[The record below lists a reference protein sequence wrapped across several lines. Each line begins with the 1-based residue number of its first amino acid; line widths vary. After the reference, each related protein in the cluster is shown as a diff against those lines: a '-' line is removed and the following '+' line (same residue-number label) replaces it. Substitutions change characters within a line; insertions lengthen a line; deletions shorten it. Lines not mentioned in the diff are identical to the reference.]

1 MQILTNLY
9 SNNLPLYF
17 ICIEYILIILL
28 LLLFLKKIYDL
39 FKYPNFSYDKI
50 DIIIIYLSSLQL
62 ILFLFR
68 LIKNYNIFSALI
80 LINKFSQN
88 FLICALLS
96 IYTLGN
102 NEIRKNTIV
111 KYFLISL
118 LTLDILIFIIDLY
131 NEHIFDINDKETMV
145 YLVISIICLILDG
158 YICYKSFINKK
169 NMNSTNIENFG
180 PKKLNNIIKKEE
192 PLIEEMNKENNE
204 NNENKKEN
212 EFIDA
217 LYYQNLNK
225 VMIII
230 TLYFYILFTFL
241 ISYILDIILYF
252 SYTSNAQ
259 SNDINNN
266 GTKNNDTMIFNTTNE
281 YNNTEINNTSIFS
294 QNIEEQYTFCKL
306 IIYFFVFFF
315 RDIFPYLIIY
325 LMLFYYKLNYYH
337 RSSF

>member
-1 MQILTNLY
+1 MIIFANLY
-9 SNNLPLYF
+9 SNDFPLFF

-39 FKYPNFSYDKI
+39 VKYPNFSYDKI

-68 LIKNYNIFSALI
+68 LIKNYNIFSTLI

-102 NEIRKNTIV
+102 NENRKNTIV

-118 LTLDILIFIIDLY
+118 LILDILIFIIDLY
-131 NEHIFDINDKETMV
+131 NEHIFEINDKKTIV
-145 YLVISIICLILDG
+145 YLIISIICLLLDG

-169 NMNSTNIENFG
+169 NMSSTNIENFA

-192 PLIEEMNKENNE
+192 PLIEEINKGNNE
-204 NNENKKEN
+204 NKEN

-306 IIYFFVFFF
+306 IICFFVFFF

>member
-1 MQILTNLY
+1 MQIYANLY
-9 SNNLPLYF
+9 SNDFPLFF

-39 FKYPNFSYDKI
+39 VKYPNFSYDKI

-68 LIKNYNIFSALI
+68 LIKNYNIISSLI

-102 NEIRKNTIV
+102 NEKRKNTIV
-111 KYFLISL
+111 KYFLITL
-118 LTLDILIFIIDLY
+118 LILDILIFIIDLY
-131 NEHIFDINDKETMV
+131 NEHIFEINNKETIV
-145 YLVISIICLILDG
+145 YLIISIICLLLDG

-169 NMNSTNIENFG
+169 NMSSTNIENFA

-192 PLIEEMNKENNE
+192 PLIEEINKGNNE
-204 NNENKKEN
+204 NKEN

-306 IIYFFVFFF
+306 IICFFVFFF
-315 RDIFPYLIIY
+315 RDIFPYLVIY

>member
-17 ICIEYILIILL
+17 ICIEYFLIILL

-102 NEIRKNTIV
+102 NENRKNTIV

-118 LTLDILIFIIDLY
+118 LILDILIFIIDLY
-131 NEHIFDINDKETMV
+131 YELIFDIN
-145 YLVISIICLILDG
+145 
-158 YICYKSFINKK
+158 YK
-169 NMNSTNIENFG
+169 
-180 PKKLNNIIKKEE
+180 
-192 PLIEEMNKENNE
+192 
-204 NNENKKEN
+204 
-212 EFIDA
+212 
-217 LYYQNLNK
+217 
-225 VMIII
+225 
-230 TLYFYILFTFL
+230 
-241 ISYILDIILYF
+241 
-252 SYTSNAQ
+252 
-259 SNDINNN
+259 
-266 GTKNNDTMIFNTTNE
+266 
-281 YNNTEINNTSIFS
+281 
-294 QNIEEQYTFCKL
+294 
-306 IIYFFVFFF
+306 
-315 RDIFPYLIIY
+315 
-325 LMLFYYKLNYYH
+325 
-337 RSSF
+337 

>member
-102 NEIRKNTIV
+102 NENRKNTIV

-118 LTLDILIFIIDLY
+118 LILDILIFIIDLY
-131 NEHIFDINDKETMV
+131 NEHIFDINDKETKV

-169 NMNSTNIENFG
+169 NMSSTNIENFG
-180 PKKLNNIIKKEE
+180 TKKLNNIIKKEE
-192 PLIEEMNKENNE
+192 PLIEEINI
-204 NNENKKEN
+204 ENKKEN

-225 VMIII
+225 VLIII
-230 TLYFYILFTFL
+230 TLYFYILFTFF
-241 ISYILDIILYF
+241 ISYLFDIMLYF
-252 SYTSNAQ
+252 SFISNTQ
-259 SNDINNN
+259 SNEINNN
-266 GTKNNDTMIFNTTNE
+266 GTKNNGTMIYNTTNE
-281 YNNTEINNTSIFS
+281 YNKTEINNTYIFS
-294 QNIEEQYTFCKL
+294 QIIEEQYTFGKL
-306 IIYFFVFFF
+306 LICFIVFFF
-315 RDIFPYLIIY
+315 RDIFPYLVIY

>member
-39 FKYPNFSYDKI
+39 VKYPNFSYDKI

-102 NEIRKNTIV
+102 NEKRKNTIV
-111 KYFLISL
+111 KYFLITL
-118 LTLDILIFIIDLY
+118 LILDILIFIIDIY

-169 NMNSTNIENFG
+169 NMSSTNIENFA

-192 PLIEEMNKENNE
+192 PLIEEINKGNNE
-204 NNENKKEN
+204 NKEN

-266 GTKNNDTMIFNTTNE
+266 GTKNNDTMIYNTTNE

-306 IIYFFVFFF
+306 IICFFVFFF

>member
-102 NEIRKNTIV
+102 NENRKNTIV

-118 LTLDILIFIIDLY
+118 LILDILIFIIDLY
-131 NEHIFDINDKETMV
+131 NEHIFDINDKETKV

-169 NMNSTNIENFG
+169 NMSSTNIENFG
-180 PKKLNNIIKKEE
+180 TKKLNNIIKKEE
-192 PLIEEMNKENNE
+192 PLIEEI

-230 TLYFYILFTFL
+230 TLYFYILFTFF
-241 ISYILDIILYF
+241 ISYLFDIMLYF
-252 SYTSNAQ
+252 SFISNTQ
-259 SNDINNN
+259 SNEINNN
-266 GTKNNDTMIFNTTNE
+266 GTKNNGTMIYNTTNE
-281 YNNTEINNTSIFS
+281 YNKTEINNTYIFS
-294 QNIEEQYTFCKL
+294 QIIEEQYTFGKL
-306 IIYFFVFFF
+306 LICFIVFFF
-315 RDIFPYLIIY
+315 RDIFPYLVIY

>member
-88 FLICALLS
+88 FLICTLLS

-102 NEIRKNTIV
+102 NENRKNTIV

-118 LTLDILIFIIDLY
+118 LILDILIFIIDLY
-131 NEHIFDINDKETMV
+131 NEHIFEINNKETIV
-145 YLVISIICLILDG
+145 YLIISIICLLLDG

-169 NMNSTNIENFG
+169 NMSSTNIENFA

-192 PLIEEMNKENNE
+192 PLIEEINKGNNE
-204 NNENKKEN
+204 NKEN

-281 YNNTEINNTSIFS
+281 HNNTEINNTSTFS

-306 IIYFFVFFF
+306 IICFFVFFF

>member
-9 SNNLPLYF
+9 SNNLPLCF

-102 NEIRKNTIV
+102 NENRKNTIV

-118 LTLDILIFIIDLY
+118 LILDILIFIIDLY
-131 NEHIFDINDKETMV
+131 NEHIFDINDKETKV

-169 NMNSTNIENFG
+169 NMSSTNIENFG
-180 PKKLNNIIKKEE
+180 TKKLNNIIKKEE
-192 PLIEEMNKENNE
+192 PLIEEINI
-204 NNENKKEN
+204 ENKKEN

-225 VMIII
+225 VLIII
-230 TLYFYILFTFL
+230 TLYFYILFTFF
-241 ISYILDIILYF
+241 ISYLFDIMLYF
-252 SYTSNAQ
+252 SFISNTQ
-259 SNDINNN
+259 SNEINNN
-266 GTKNNDTMIFNTTNE
+266 GTKNNGTMIYNTTNE
-281 YNNTEINNTSIFS
+281 YNKTEINNTYIFS
-294 QNIEEQYTFCKL
+294 QIIEEQYTFGKL
-306 IIYFFVFFF
+306 LICFIVFFF
-315 RDIFPYLIIY
+315 RDIFPYLVIY